1 MNFVL
6 LGAGTLKGIDMML
19 GLFATIFV
27 ALKVIFLLL
36 VVCWFFNLN
45 VMIGLLSIN
54 TSNSLDVTG
63 LMNLTFYIFL

>member
-1 MNFVL
+1 VL

-36 VVCWFFNLN
+36 DVCLFFNLN
-45 VMIGLLSIN
+45 VMIELLSIN
-54 TSNSLDVTG
+54 TSNSSDVTG
-63 LMNLTFYIFL
+63 PMNLTFYTFL